1 MTMTWTRIATAA
13 VLIPAVVA
21 VVWWGPTGLVA
32 ALAALITGLA
42 LLEFFALAERAGLR
56 AYRLWTLVCSA
67 TVFFAQWAAVQ
78 ARSWTLGRDL
88 RLTPFSAAP
97 APPLELILLIFVA
110 GLAVILFASQRPLA
124 AALGDIGASAT
135 GLVFIAFPLSTAVRL
150 AAVDVI
156 GPRLLLF
163 VLALVWV
170 GDTLAYLVG
179 RRFGRLHMAPN
190 LSAAKTWEGA
200 AANLLGSLAV
210 GAAFAEWLG
219 FNPWHTLAMA
229 GLANIAGQVGDLL
242 ESAYK
247 RSAGVKDSGTLLPGH
262 GGVLDRIDALILAAP
277 VVWYYFDLVLAA
289 RA

>member
-1 MTMTWTRIATAA
+1 MATAA
-13 VLIPAVVA
+13 VLIPVVVA
-21 VVWWGPTGLVA
+21 MVWWGPPGLVA
-32 ALAALITGLA
+32 VVAAAVSSLA

-56 AYRLWTLVCSA
+56 AYRLWTLVGSA

-78 ARSWTLGRDL
+78 GRSWTLGRDL
-88 RLTPFSAAP
+88 QLIRFSPAP
-97 APPLELILLIFVA
+97 APPLELVLLIFVV
-110 GLAVILFASQRPLA
+110 GLAVILVASRRPLA
-124 AALGDIGASAT
+124 AALGDIGASVT
-135 GLVFIAFPLSTAVRL
+135 GVVFIALPLSTVVRL

-163 VLALVWV
+163 ALVLVWV
-170 GDTLAYLVG
+170 GDTLAFFVG
-179 RRFGRLHMAPN
+179 RYAGRLRMAPE

-200 AANLLGSLAV
+200 AANLMGSVAV
-210 GAAFAEWLG
+210 GAAFAGWLS
-219 FNPWHTLAMA
+219 FDPWHTMIMA

-277 VVWYYFDLVLAA
+277 VVWYYFNLVLAP

>member
-1 MTMTWTRIATAA
+1 MTWTRMATAA

-21 VVWWGPTGLVA
+21 VVWWGPTGLVT
-32 ALAALITGLA
+32 ALAAGVSGLA

-56 AYRLWTLVCSA
+56 AYRLWTLVGSA
-67 TVFFAQWAAVQ
+67 TIFFAQWAAVQ
-78 ARSWTLGRDL
+78 GRSWTLGRDL
-88 RLTPFSAAP
+88 RLIRFSPAP
-97 APPLELILLIFVA
+97 APPLELVLFVFVA
-110 GLAVILFASQRPLA
+110 GLAVILFASRRPLA

-135 GLVFIAFPLSTAVRL
+135 GLILIALPLSTVVRL
-150 AAVDVI
+150 AAVDVV
-156 GPRLLLF
+156 GPQLLLF

-170 GDTLAYLVG
+170 GDTLAYFVG
-179 RRFGRLHMAPN
+179 RNFGRLRMAPE

-200 AANLLGSLAV
+200 AANLIGSLAV
-210 GAAFAEWLG
+210 GAAFAGWLRVD
-219 FNPWHTLAMA
+219 PWHSMTMA
-229 GLANIAGQVGDLL
+229 GLASIAGQVGDLL

-277 VVWYYFDLVLAA
+277 VVWYYFAMVLAP